1 MTRKHGLFGS
11 TPSTEGV
18 SLACPAPSSAKRAED
33 EQYPEVTAQPSGGW
47 PGGQRSACYGWF
59 QVTSRQ
65 GTLGS
70 RQHRQEQPPG
80 PLPSE
85 PGARQAPPGAGHTD
99 SLAPRRPG
107 PPGARFPCS
116 PRDALSCTLRGLF
129 EHSPLCPSSL
139 KLLAL
144 SF

>member
-1 MTRKHGLFGS
+1 MFGS

-18 SLACPAPSSAKRAED
+18 SLASPAPSSAKRAGD
-33 EQYPEVTAQPSGGW
+33 EQYPEVTVHPSGGW
-47 PGGQRSACYGWF
+47 PGGQQSACYGWF

-70 RQHRQEQPPG
+70 TQHRKEQPPG
-80 PLPSE
+80 PWRPLPSE

-99 SLAPRRPG
+99 SLAHRCPG
-107 PPGARFPCS
+107 PPGTRFPCS

-129 EHSPLCPSSL
+129 EHFPLCPSSL